1 MRKMMKKSVWGLF
14 ILLVGAAIFPLNQS
28 AYAEASK
35 PKLIYEI
42 EKGQNYN
49 VIDAWDN
56 GGVIYQKQ
64 QENYSEE
71 QEFGVIING
80 QKKWSIKSLTLFY
93 IGDTKDSLY
102 FYKLNN
108 NNSKQLYIINK
119 TTWKQETVNLPESVL
134 GEGVIAPNGT
144 IYMAGGEPEEK
155 NFLYAFDSKGK
166 LKWHNEFVAIGIAEL
181 LVDKS
186 SNLYANGIEGVTVF
200 DPSGKVKWT
209 KSGGSVFATD
219 PQNNMLYF
227 QGGYPS
233 NLYGLNAN
241 GSTKWTK
248 KMTVDVWPAPIYDSI
263 NKNLLVA
270 DNEAGILYSY
280 DGVTGQAKWNVK
292 SDAPFPV
299 GMGDYRPSATPVI
312 ETGKSG
318 TTYYSAHRGDY
329 APKETYIKAIS
340 KEGKVK
346 WTLKTN
352 ELVSI
357 KESVNQSV
365 YLAGK
370 TTLTAVQSNG
380 KKAWETPGDF
390 SKVQFISTDSG
401 EIYYSQGAKVY
412 QINDKV
418 SPVVPAAPKVNA
430 VSDQNTAVTGTTE
443 ANATVYVKV
452 GSKTLGSGKAN
463 SKGVFSI
470 KVPKQKAGTKLSVT
484 AQNAAKNTSTA
495 TVVTVQDKTAPSAP
509 KVNAVSDQST
519 AVTGTTEANATVY
532 VKVGSKALGSSKANG
547 KGAFNVK
554 IPKQKA
560 GTKLAVTA
568 QDAAKNTSKAAAVT
582 VQDKTPPPAP
592 KVNNLTSKS
601 THVIGTTEANATI
614 EVKVGTKLIGSG
626 KANSK
631 GSFDVRIPKQ
641 KAGTKVDVFAKD
653 AAKNQSKTTKIV
665 SK

>member
-1 MRKMMKKSVWGLF
+1 MKKIMKKSVWGLF

-28 AYAEASK
+28 VYAEASK

-56 GGVIYQKQ
+56 GGVLYQKQ
-64 QENYSEE
+64 QENYSSD

-134 GEGVIAPNGT
+134 DEGVIAPNGT

-181 LVDKS
+181 LVDNS

-200 DPSGKVKWT
+200 DPSGKVKWK

-227 QGGYPS
+227 QEGYPS

-241 GSTKWTK
+241 GYTKWIK

-329 APKETYIKAIS
+329 APKETYTKAIS

-370 TTLTAVQSNG
+370 TSLTAVQSNG
-380 KKAWETPGDF
+380 KKAWETSGDF

-412 QINDKV
+412 QINDKAA
-418 SPVVPAAPKVNA
+418 PVVPAAPKVNA

-452 GSKTLGSGKAN
+452 GSKT
-463 SKGVFSI
+463 
-470 KVPKQKAGTKLSVT
+470 
-484 AQNAAKNTSTA
+484 
-495 TVVTVQDKTAPSAP
+495 
-509 KVNAVSDQST
+509 
-519 AVTGTTEANATVY
+519 
-532 VKVGSKALGSSKANG
+532 LGSSKANG

-653 AAKNQSKTTKIV
+653 ADKNQSKTTKVV